1 MAVPTGASLLGR
13 VHTAL
18 ADDGKTGE
26 FLGRLTQKR
35 KIGAIG
41 HGAVDGGDTMRK
53 RGGYKVEA
61 HINRTAN
68 VLDGGTIR
76 HQEHTLLVQR
86 TEGVLDG
93 LAIGTRTIGGIDR
106 HDIGTRGNAGA
117 SVTQRRRDVNA

>member
-1 MAVPTGASLLGR
+1 
-13 VHTAL
+13 
-18 ADDGKTGE
+18 
-26 FLGRLTQKR
+26 
-35 KIGAIG
+35 
-41 HGAVDGGDTMRK
+41 MRK

-68 VLDGGTIR
+68 VLDGGTVG

-106 HDIGTRGNAGA
+106 HDIGTRGNAGTSMA
-117 SVTQRRRDVNA
+117 QRRRDVNALVPILHRP